1 VAWKR
6 PAAPPDLSSGAN
18 CVVARAV
25 AVRAGR
31 QRRLQRS
38 IIYNLLPETYDVKN
52 AFYTGSI
59 PMVGFGAGAYAVALW
74 DYYGK

>member
-1 VAWKR
+1 MAFWR
-6 PAAPPDLSSGAN
+6 PPAASDLASGAN

-38 IIYNLLPETYDVKN
+38 IIHNLLPETYDVKT